1 MELQVD
7 DKIKQRLK
15 AFGYYMK
22 FARRITKAYT
32 VVDFYEGE
40 DVFSHMESWRTSD
53 YSVNFKSVLNIEE
66 LFQNLFSES
75 DLWNILFDNV
85 YDDINYSKVYI
96 YIDVDK
102 QKVWFDAKYES
113 YTTDD
118 SSSEGEISES
128 WMERL
133 EGRGVYTARYS
144 GGGDSGDID
153 SGEFN
158 GDDEYNGT
166 EYENYAYDILSDEYV
181 GWEID
186 NGSSGKITINT
197 IEGTWEIEHSW
208 YETEMFDA
216 ENEDVYF
223 YF

>member
-7 DKIKQRLK
+7 DRIKQRLK

-22 FARRITKAYT
+22 FAQRITRAST
-32 VVDFYEGE
+32 IVDFYEGE
-40 DVFSHMESWRTSD
+40 DEFNHMTNWCTSD
-53 YSVNFKSVLNIEE
+53 YTVEFKSVLNIEE

-75 DLWNILFDNV
+75 DLWNTLFENV
-85 YDDINYSKVYI
+85 YDDINYSEVRI

-102 QKVWFDAKYES
+102 QKVWFDARYES
-113 YTTDD
+113 YRSDD
-118 SSSEGEISES
+118 SSSEGTIPER

-133 EGRGVYTARYS
+133 EGHGVFTASYS

-153 SGEFN
+153 SEEFD
-158 GDDEYNGT
+158 GDGDYNESEYVV
-166 EYENYAYDILSDEYV
+166 YAYHILGNEYG

-186 NGSSGKITINT
+186 NGSTGKITINT
-197 IEGTWEIEHSW
+197 IEGTWEIEHTW
-208 YETEMFDA
+208 YETQMVDV

>member
-7 DKIKQRLK
+7 DKIKQRIK

-22 FARRITKAYT
+22 FAMRTTRAYT
-32 VVDFYEGE
+32 TVDFYEGE
-40 DVFSHMESWRTSD
+40 DEFNYMQDWCTND
-53 YSVNFKSVLNIEE
+53 YVHFKSVLNIEE

-75 DLWNILFDNV
+75 DLWNTLFDNV
-85 YDDINYSKVYI
+85 YDDINYSEVRI

-113 YTTDD
+113 YTSDD

-128 WMERL
+128 WMEKL

-153 SGEFN
+153 SMDFD

-166 EYENYAYDILSDEYV
+166 EYENYAYKILSDEYG

-197 IEGTWEIEHSW
+197 IEGTWEIEHTW
-208 YETEMFDA
+208 YETDMFDA
-216 ENEDVYF
+216 GNPEVYF